1 MTDEKNKRKSAEEEL
16 LERYSPEMPMDFVER
31 TQTNTFTETVYTLY
45 KLYDSNKVS
54 KDGETSKKT
63 PWTTKQFEEWGHHL
77 NDDGTRKSEL
87 FEGIPADHK
96 YVVAL
101 TETGEWKSFKT
112 RREITMERGWN
123 NPLAGAMYPDARWS
137 KHEKARMEVYSSV
150 KTMTLALSKALP
162 ENCENEIAYLTAR
175 DIREA
180 ALMLLSIESQR
191 REEAEFYQEIA
202 DIRSGDEEE

>member
-1 MTDEKNKRKSAEEEL
+1 MNDEKKKRRSAEEDL
-16 LERYSPEMPMDFVER
+16 DERFSPEMPMDFVER

-45 KLYDSNKVS
+45 KLYDSSKVS

-63 PWTTKQFEEWGHHL
+63 PWTKKQVEEWGHHL
-77 NDDGTRKSEL
+77 NDDGTRKSEV
-87 FEGIPADHK
+87 FEGVPGDHK

-112 RREITMERGWN
+112 RREITMERGWD
-123 NPLAGAMYPDARWS
+123 NPLAGAMYPYARWS

-162 ENCENEIAYLTAR
+162 ENCENEVAYLTAR

-180 ALMLLSIESQR
+180 ALMLLSIEEER
-191 REEAEFYQEIA
+191 RAEAEFHNEMI
-202 DIRSGDEEE
+202 DTRSEVDD

>member
-1 MTDEKNKRKSAEEEL
+1 
-16 LERYSPEMPMDFVER
+16 
-31 TQTNTFTETVYTLY
+31 
-45 KLYDSNKVS
+45 
-54 KDGETSKKT
+54 
-63 PWTTKQFEEWGHHL
+63 
-77 NDDGTRKSEL
+77 
-87 FEGIPADHK
+87 
-96 YVVAL
+96 
-101 TETGEWKSFKT
+101 
-112 RREITMERGWN
+112 MERGWN
-123 NPLAGAMYPDARWS
+123 NPLAGAMYPYARWS

-202 DIRSGDEEE
+202 DIRSEEE

>member
-101 TETGEWKSFKT
+101 TETCEWKSFKT

-123 NPLAGAMYPDARWS
+123 NPLAGAMYPYARWS

-202 DIRSGDEEE
+202 DIRSEEE

>member
-123 NPLAGAMYPDARWS
+123 NPLAGAMYPYARWS

-202 DIRSGDEEE
+202 DIRSEEE